1 MKNLFELEQKVEIVK
16 TMYECKHLLVG
27 CTGVVKEVCMF
38 SGGEQ
43 DKFMYELLMDGDE
56 TGTWPFFEDEIKAVE

>member
-1 MKNLFELEQKVEIVK
+1 MNNLFELEQKVEVVK
-16 TMYECKHLLVG
+16 TMYKCKHLLVG

-56 TGTWPFFEDEIKAVE
+56 TETWPFFGHELKAVK